1 MLVFMNMYCNMF
13 IYLVLIYYLHVLF
26 FRNCQLL
33 HMTLNDV
40 GFDTVSLHAMISQR
54 YRLAGLAKF
63 KSHVSKILIATDVAS
78 RGLDIPAV
86 SLVIN
91 YTIPNN
97 ATDYIHRVGRTAR
110 AGKRGRAV
118 SIITQHDV
126 KLVQAIEQK
135 INIRLKEYD
144 ISGTFLTLNI

>member
-1 MLVFMNMYCNMF
+1 M
-13 IYLVLIYYLHVLF
+13 

-33 HMTLNDV
+33 HMTLNEV
-40 GFDTVSLHAMISQR
+40 GFNTVALHAMISQR
-54 YRLAGLAKF
+54 QRLAGLAQF

-91 YTIPNN
+91 HIIPNN
-97 ATDYIHRVGRTAR
+97 ATDYVHRVGRTAR
-110 AGKRGRAV
+110 AGKKGFAV
-118 SIITQHDV
+118 SIVTQHDV

-135 INIRLKEYD
+135 IHIRLKEYD
-144 ISGTFLTLNI
+144 VSGIILYIVVLYILLLLYYYL